1 MPDETVD
8 GEAVADPVLAR
19 SHPILRYST
28 ARIALFVAAS
38 LLVWLVHLASG
49 ALLVMIA
56 LLVSG
61 LASYVLLGRQ
71 RAELSVALFE
81 LRERRRAK
89 AAASAARE
97 DSWDDANPAEAPEA
111 AFAPAARLESALVRQ
126 PGYPRPG
133 GGQGARGPTAERD
146 GS

>member
-1 MPDETVD
+1 MPDESVD
-8 GEAVADPVLAR
+8 DDDAADDAAAAADPVLAR

-38 LLVWLVHLASG
+38 LLMWLVHLASG

-89 AAASAARE
+89 VAAATARE
-97 DSWDDANPAEAPEA
+97 DSWDDAARTGDSGAPQAQDALDNQA
-111 AFAPAARLESALVRQ
+111 AQDAP
-126 PGYPRPG
+126 
-133 GGQGARGPTAERD
+133 
-146 GS
+146 